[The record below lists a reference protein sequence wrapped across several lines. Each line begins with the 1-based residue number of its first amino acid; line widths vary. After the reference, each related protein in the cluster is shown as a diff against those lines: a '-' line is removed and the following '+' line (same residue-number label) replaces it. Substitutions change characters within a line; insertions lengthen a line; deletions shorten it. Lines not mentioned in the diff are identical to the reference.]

1 VSAEAIE
8 PVNPQPPFIATAPA
22 RVLLASLEKGL
33 GARAP
38 FVLLT
43 GEAGTGKSM
52 LAAEALLRWG
62 DRVSVAELPA
72 PAPEP
77 GALATTLLELFGGT
91 AKSGAN
97 PYAVMDRL
105 LNVLANVTAGGRV
118 AVLLADDAHV
128 LTAAHVLELQRIT
141 AAAAN
146 RQCPLE
152 LVLVGL
158 PALEAT
164 FDAPELAAVR
174 SRVSVRAHL
183 TPLSPND
190 TREYLQMRPN
200 SAGGPSLGLFSRKA
214 CRDVF
219 HASLGVLGTI
229 EALATES
236 VRRAQRAGSA
246 TVSPEHVRAAA
257 NALRAN
263 RAENAAHTL
272 PPRQERATPAVIT
285 PLPLPAPAPAERKPA
300 AASAPPAA
308 EPRVAS
314 AAPAGGAP
322 SSPDSND
329 ERVKEWVAR
338 FGGSGVRIG
347 ARTQRTFD
355 EPERFEV
362 ASVVVTRRGISGA
375 EPPKPAA
382 FPEPTAELPEDATL
396 ASRQEAPATPAKPR
410 KLIVLDETSETPEWS
425 AARRSA
431 PPVPVRRP
439 AFKPPAPML
448 IGALAVALLALA
460 LSQHEMLGRLMS
472 AKTHR
477 SQSASVA
484 PAPVPAPTPNVGT
497 PAAPEAPESPQATGA
512 LQYAIAVGG
521 FPTRDMALAE
531 ADYMGRLVPLRVKV
545 ARAGEG
551 GHGYR
556 LLLGRFDSMDAADVS
571 MRRLQARGLI
581 PDAQAV
587 ELPSALNSAPAPPVK
602 HSSRHRHGRHR

>member
-8 PVNPQPPFIATAPA
+8 PLKPQPPFIATAPA

-43 GEAGTGKSM
+43 GETGTGKSM
-52 LAAEALLRWG
+52 LAAEALQRWG
-62 DRVSVAELPA
+62 DRVSVAELPV

-77 GALATTLLELFGGT
+77 GVLATALLELFGGT

-97 PYAVMDRL
+97 SYAVMDRL

-118 AVLLADDAHV
+118 AVLLADDAHT
-128 LTAAHVLELQRIT
+128 LTPAHVLELQRIT
-141 AAAAN
+141 GAAAN

-152 LVLVGL
+152 LLLVGL
-158 PALEAT
+158 PALEAM
-164 FDAPELAAVR
+164 FDMPDLAAVR

-183 TPLSPND
+183 APLSPND

-229 EALATES
+229 ELLAAES
-236 VRRAQRAGSA
+236 VRRAQRTGSA

-257 NALRAN
+257 NGLRAS
-263 RAENAAHTL
+263 RAEDAAHTL
-272 PPRQERATPAVIT
+272 PPRQVRTTPAVVAPPASPPQAT
-285 PLPLPAPAPAERKPA
+285 PENKPA
-300 AASAPPAA
+300 APSAPPSA
-308 EPRVAS
+308 EPS
-314 AAPAGGAP
+314 AATVAPADGA
-322 SSPDSND
+322 SSFPGSND

-347 ARTQRTFD
+347 AQTAQRTFD

-362 ASVVVTRRGISGA
+362 ASVVVTKRGFASAPPPGPAAVA
-375 EPPKPAA
+375 EPAAAPAEDAPLATRPEQPAA
-382 FPEPTAELPEDATL
+382 
-396 ASRQEAPATPAKPR
+396 SAKPR
-410 KLIVLDETSETPEWS
+410 KLIVLDESSETPEWS

-431 PPVPVRRP
+431 SPLPARRP

-448 IGALAVALLALA
+448 IGVLAVALIALA

-472 AKTHR
+472 AR
-477 SQSASVA
+477 SNRSHSASVA
-484 PAPVPAPTPNVGT
+484 PAPAPAPTAEA
-497 PAAPEAPESPQATGA
+497 PAAPEAPQATGA

-531 ADYMGRLVPLRVKV
+531 ADYIGRLVPLRVKV

-556 LLLGRFDSMDAADVS
+556 LLLGKFDSMDAAEVS
-571 MRRLQARGLI
+571 MRRLQTRGLI
-581 PDAQAV
+581 PDAKAV
-587 ELPSALNSAPAPPVK
+587 ELPSSLNGAPLQPVR
-602 HSSRHRHGRHR
+602 HASRHRRTRHHY